1 MAPSKPTPSSAHGSA
16 DASAYKDAG
25 VDLGAS
31 AEALQRMASAVRAT
45 YTPAVLAGLGAFGGA
60 FDALSLKELRAPV
73 LVASTDGVGTKTEV
87 ARALGRFDTVGAD
100 LVNHCVN
107 DILVGGARPLF
118 FLDYVASARLEPAT
132 IAALVGGVAA
142 ACRAHAIP
150 LLGGETAEMPGV
162 YEAGAFD
169 LVGTIIGVA
178 ERDAVLTGERVQAGD
193 VVFGLA
199 SGGLQTNGFSLARKV
214 LGGSL
219 HEAFGA
225 STVGAALL
233 APHRSFF
240 GAVWPLLEAGLVRAC
255 AHITGGGL
263 LENLPRALPAGL
275 GAHLTPTWPVPEI
288 FTLIQKRGGS
298 ARRRCTGSLTW
309 GSVSPLSP
317 RHRTRRR
324 CARASPRRSSSG
336 RSYRARGC
344 VSRGSPRVRP
354 APLWPR
360 GGAAPAAP
368 PLAAGPAKRR

>member
-1 MAPSKPTPSSAHGSA
+1 M
-16 DASAYKDAG
+16 
-25 VDLGAS
+25 
-31 AEALQRMASAVRAT
+31 
-45 YTPAVLAGLGAFGGA
+45 
-60 FDALSLKELRAPV
+60 
-73 LVASTDGVGTKTEV
+73 
-87 ARALGRFDTVGAD
+87 
-100 LVNHCVN
+100 
-107 DILVGGARPLF
+107 VGGARPLF

-288 FTLIQKRGGS
+288 FTLIQKRGGVG
-298 ARRRCTGSLTW
+298 AAEMYRVFNMGVGFALITAPQDAAA
-309 GSVSPLSP
+309 V
-317 RHRTRRR
+317 
-324 CARASPRRSSSG
+324 
-336 RSYRARGC
+336 RARLPEAFVIGE
-344 VSRGSPRVRP
+344 VVPGSGVRIEGV
-354 APLWPR
+354 AES
-360 GGAAPAAP
+360 
-368 PLAAGPAKRR
+368 